1 MYAILHG
8 MEYPTYDN
16 GDFVCLYGTMKDA
29 YKFYG
34 IISSNSDN
42 IDQYKISDSG
52 KCELCYCQDTPI
64 YNFCKNKH

>member
-34 IISSNSDN
+34 IINSNSDN
-42 IDQYKISDSG
+42 ID
-52 KCELCYCQDTPI
+52 
-64 YNFCKNKH
+64 